1 MSSGRQTRPS
11 ITVSDFVAHAPP
23 QLGLEFLAGERG
35 APVRRLDT
43 PRIQKLGLALAG
55 FAHYVHS
62 GRVQVV
68 GQSEISFL
76 HQLTPERRREAIGH
90 LEFEKIS
97 CVLVTK
103 GLTPSEE
110 FIAACDEAALPLVQT
125 PLVSSLAINAVTDY
139 LLEALARKETRHG
152 VLLDL
157 YGLGVLIEGKSGV
170 GKSEC
175 ALDLIVRGHRLV
187 SDDVIEVR
195 RKGPEQLVGSAP
207 ALLRELMEIRG
218 LGILNIRDL
227 FGVSSISGPKQ
238 IGLTIRLE
246 RWEDTVEIDRLG
258 LEARTTEILGVAVP
272 YFLLPVSPG
281 RNLSTL
287 VETAVRVHLLRVR
300 GFNAAS
306 DFAARH
312 AELIGEG
319 FNRDAGAGAAEE
331 EEGAGES

>member
-1 MSSGRQTRPS
+1 M
-11 ITVSDFVAHAPP
+11 TVSDFVAHAPP
-23 QLGLEFLAGERG
+23 HLGLEFLAGEDG
-35 APVRRLDT
+35 AGARLLDT

-55 FAHYVHS
+55 FAHYVHA

-68 GQSEISFL
+68 GQSEIAFL
-76 HQLTPERRREAIGH
+76 GQLSPENRRAAIGN

-97 CVLVTK
+97 CVLITK
-103 GLTPSEE
+103 GLTPPPE
-110 FIAACDEAALPLVQT
+110 FVAACERAALPLVQT
-125 PLVSSLAINAVTDY
+125 PLVSSVAIGAVAEYLQESLAP
-139 LLEALARKETRHG
+139 RETRHG

-157 YGLGVLIEGKSGV
+157 YGLGVLIEGHSGV

-175 ALDLIVRGHRLV
+175 ALDLVVRGHRLV
-187 SDDVIEVR
+187 SDDVIELR
-195 RKGPEQLVGSAP
+195 RTGPEQLIGSAP
-207 ALLRELMEIRG
+207 ELLRELMEIRG

-246 RWEDTVEIDRLG
+246 RWEDTEEVDRLG
-258 LEARTTEILGVAVP
+258 LEARTTEILGVEVP
-272 YFLLPVSPG
+272 CFLLPVSPG

-300 GFNAAS
+300 GYNAAG

-312 AELIGEG
+312 AELIEG
-319 FNRDAGAGAAEE
+319 DYQSGAKPTAEGGAGD
-331 EEGAGES
+331 GR

>member
-1 MSSGRQTRPS
+1 MRPS
-11 ITVSDFVAHAPP
+11 ITVSDFVAHAPTR
-23 QLGLEFLAGERG
+23 LGLEFLAGARG
-35 APVRRLDT
+35 AGARLLDT

-55 FAHYVHS
+55 FAHYVHA

-68 GQSEISFL
+68 GQSEIGFL
-76 HQLTPERRREAIGH
+76 AELSPERRREAVAS
-90 LEFEKIS
+90 LEFDKIS

-103 GLTPSEE
+103 GLTPPAELV
-110 FIAACDEAALPLVQT
+110 AACDEAALPLVRT
-125 PLVSSLAINAVTDY
+125 PLVSSLAINAVDEY
-139 LLEALARKETRHG
+139 LHEALAPRETRHG

-175 ALDLIVRGHRLV
+175 ALDLVVRGHRLV

-195 RKGPEQLVGSAP
+195 RTGPEQLTGSAP
-207 ALLRELMEIRG
+207 ELLRELMEIRG

-227 FGVSSISGPKQ
+227 FGVSSVSGPKR

-246 RWEDTVEIDRLG
+246 RWEETEEVDRLG
-258 LEARTTEILGVAVP
+258 LDARTVDILGVAVP

-300 GFNAAS
+300 GQNAAS
-306 DFAARH
+306 DFASRH
-312 AELIGEG
+312 AEIIEG
-319 FNRDAGAGAAEE
+319 DFRRGAGAATRAEG
-331 EEGAGES
+331 GAGDGGL

>member
-1 MSSGRQTRPS
+1 MRPS
-11 ITVSDFVAHAPP
+11 ITVRDVVAHAPP
-23 QLGLEFLAGERG
+23 HLGLGFLAGERG
-35 APVRRLDT
+35 ASARLLDV

-55 FAHYVHS
+55 FAHYVHA

-68 GQSEISFL
+68 GQSEIGFL
-76 HQLTPERRREAIGH
+76 EALTPERRREAIGN
-90 LEFEKIS
+90 LEVGNIS

-103 GLTPSEE
+103 GLTPPAELV
-110 FIAACDEAALPLVQT
+110 AACDEAALPLVQT
-125 PLVSSLAINAVTDY
+125 PLLSSVAINAVTEY
-139 LLEALARKETRHG
+139 LQEALALRETRHG

-157 YGLGVLIEGKSGV
+157 YGLGVLLEGSSGV

-175 ALDLIVRGHRLV
+175 ALDLVARGHRLV
-187 SDDVIEVR
+187 ADDVIEVR
-195 RKGPEQLVGSAP
+195 RKGPEQLYGSAP
-207 ALLRELMEIRG
+207 ELLRELMEIRG
-218 LGILNIRDL
+218 LGILNVRDL

-246 RWEDTVEIDRLG
+246 RWEETEEVDRLG
-258 LEARTTEILGVAVP
+258 LEARTTDILGVAVP

-306 DFAARH
+306 DFASRH
-312 AELIGEG
+312 AELVEG
-319 FNRDAGAGAAEE
+319 DFRRGAGAATAEDS
-331 EEGAGES
+331 A